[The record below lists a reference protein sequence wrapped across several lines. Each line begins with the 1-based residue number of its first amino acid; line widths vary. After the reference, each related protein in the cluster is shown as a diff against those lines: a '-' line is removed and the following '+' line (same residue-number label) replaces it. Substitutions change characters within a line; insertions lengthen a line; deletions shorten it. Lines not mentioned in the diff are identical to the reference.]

1 VNRRAGLIGLI
12 GLLVLI
18 LGISAVMFLGSLD
31 GCMTGNDSASCP
43 TMAEVN
49 GVRYDVGIERDLV
62 GADAALISYG
72 TVTRTN
78 VPKQLAPDSTVYRF
92 TNIDPGVVLAARTA
106 SCGDCALRYRLMFA
120 LPSGGEA
127 AFPALC
133 DFFTEAEKAID
144 SHCHVRI
151 DP

>member
-1 VNRRAGLIGLI
+1 
-12 GLLVLI
+12 
-18 LGISAVMFLGSLD
+18 MFLGQLD
-31 GCMTGNDSASCP
+31 GCMSGNDSGSCP

-49 GVRYDVGIERDLV
+49 GVRYSISVEKQLV
-62 GADAALISYG
+62 HADAALISYG

-78 VPKQLAPDSTVYRF
+78 VPQQLAPNSTVYRF
-92 TNIDPGVVLAARTA
+92 KNIDPGVVLVARTA
-106 SCGDCALRYRLMFA
+106 SCGDCALGYRLMFV
-120 LPSGGEA
+120 LPTGGDA

-144 SHCHVRI
+144 AHCHVRI